1 MILLL
6 ACWLVLV
13 AVPETKVA
21 RVLHVWLVA
30 MPARKLDRIT
40 RGKVILVVPLAIFV
54 ALVAWQLEGE
64 GLRLLGMMAPEITTF
79 VTMFEITTWLDVVVA
94 AITTAS
100 VLRLRTIRHIV
111 QARLPRRK
119 PRARRTRK
127 PRAPANDDDGPE
139 HSIAA

>member
-40 RGKVILVVPLAIFV
+40 RGQVILVLALAIFV

-79 VTMFEITTWLDVVVA
+79 VTMFEITTWLDVGVA
-94 AITTAS
+94 AIATAS
-100 VLRLRTIRHIV
+100 VLRLRTIRDIV
-111 QARLPRRK
+111 QARLPVRQS
-119 PRARRTRK
+119 RARRTCK
-127 PRAPANDDDGPE
+127 PRVPTNDDDGPE
-139 HSIAA
+139 YSIAA